1 MPSRYFTSES
11 VTEGHPDKLA
21 DQISDALLDEF
32 LRKDSHA
39 RVATDK
45 TLVTTGIVF
54 VAGEVTT
61 EAYID
66 IAKIVRSTV
75 RRIGYT
81 DANYG
86 IDGDTCGV
94 IVSLDEQSADIAQ
107 GVTKG
112 RNGKAKTVGAGD
124 QGLMFGYATNET
136 PEYMPPTIV
145 YAHRLARRLAEV
157 RKKRVLDYLRPDGKT
172 QVTLEFDPTTG
183 RARRCQALVLAAQHE
198 ADVDQRKIH
207 EDLKAK
213 VVEEVMPPEWL
224 DRGTQYFINHTGKF
238 VKGGPAAD
246 SGLTGRKIIV
256 DTYGG
261 VVPHGGGAFSGK
273 DPTKVDRS
281 AAYYARYAAK
291 NLVAA
296 GYADKL
302 LIQVAYSIGA
312 TEPLS
317 IFVDAYG
324 TGKVS
329 DATIEK
335 ALRTQF
341 DFAPGSI
348 IEQLDLRKPIYEP
361 TAAYGHFGRNDLK
374 VTWERLDRVQDLQ
387 RAVSVKARK

>member
-1 MPSRYFTSES
+1 MRRFFTSES

-21 DQISDALLDEF
+21 DQISDALLDAF
-32 LRKDSHA
+32 LAEEPECH
-39 RVATDK
+39 VATDK

-54 VAGEVTT
+54 VAGEVST
-61 EAYID
+61 EGYVD
-66 IAKIVRSTV
+66 IPGVVRRTIK
-75 RRIGYT
+75 RIGYI

-86 IDGDTCGV
+86 IDGETCGV
-94 IVSLDEQSADIAQ
+94 ITSIDEQSPDIAQ
-107 GVTKG
+107 GVKKG
-112 RNGKAKTVGAGD
+112 KKVGAGD
-124 QGLMFGYATNET
+124 QGIMFGYATNET

-145 YAHRLARRLAEV
+145 YAHRLAKRLADV
-157 RKKRVLDYLRPDGKT
+157 RKTKTLDYLRPDGKT
-172 QVTLEFDPTTG
+172 QVTLEFG
-183 RARRCQALVLAAQHE
+183 EKGNVLRCEAVVVAAQHE
-198 ADVDQRKIH
+198 AHATNQQIHADIRK
-207 EDLKAK
+207 E
-213 VVEEVMPPEWL
+213 VVEKVMPPEWL
-224 DRGTQYFINHTGKF
+224 DKNTKYFINHTGRF

-296 GYADKL
+296 GFADKL
-302 LIQVAYSIGA
+302 LIQVGYSIGA

-317 IFVDAYG
+317 LHVTTYG
-324 TGKVS
+324 TARVPEER
-329 DATIEK
+329 IEQV
-335 ALRTQF
+335 LRSEF

-348 IEQLDLRKPIYEP
+348 IDELELRKPQFEP

-374 VTWERLDRVQDLQ
+374 LKWEALDRVSSLQ
-387 RAVSVKARK
+387 GKLGLKATTRAR

>member
-1 MPSRYFTSES
+1 MANRYFTSES

-32 LRKDSHA
+32 LRKDPLA

-45 TLVTTGIVF
+45 VLVTTGIVF
-54 VAGEVTT
+54 VAGEVST
-61 EAYID
+61 ESYVD
-66 IAKIVRSTV
+66 IPRVVRQTV
-75 RRIGYT
+75 KRIGYT

-94 IVSLDEQSADIAQ
+94 IVSIDEQSADIAQ
-107 GVTKG
+107 GVLKG
-112 RNGKAKTVGAGD
+112 AKKNGKSVGAGD

-136 PEYMPPTIV
+136 PELMPPTIQ
-145 YAHRLARRLAEV
+145 YAHRLAQRLAEV
-157 RKKRVLDYLRPDGKT
+157 RKKKILDYLRPDGKT
-172 QVTLEFDPTTG
+172 QVTLEFDERTG
-183 RARRCQALVLAAQHE
+183 KVKRCEAIVIAAQHE
-198 ADVDQRKIH
+198 EHAEQSKIH
-207 EDLKAK
+207 EDLKRD
-213 VVEEVMPPEWL
+213 VVGHVMPTEWI
-224 DRGTQYFINHTGKF
+224 DGNTKFFINHTGKF

-317 IFVDAYG
+317 IFVNTFG
-324 TGKVS
+324 TGKVP
-329 DATIEK
+329 DDVIERT
-335 ALRTQF
+335 LRTKF
-341 DFAPGSI
+341 DFAPGAI
-348 IEQLDLRKPIYEP
+348 IEQLGLRRPQYEP
-361 TAAYGHFGRNDLK
+361 TAAYGHFGRDDLK
-374 VTWERLDRVQDLQ
+374 VAWEKLDRVKEL
-387 RAVSVKARK
+387 ASAMSVKAKR